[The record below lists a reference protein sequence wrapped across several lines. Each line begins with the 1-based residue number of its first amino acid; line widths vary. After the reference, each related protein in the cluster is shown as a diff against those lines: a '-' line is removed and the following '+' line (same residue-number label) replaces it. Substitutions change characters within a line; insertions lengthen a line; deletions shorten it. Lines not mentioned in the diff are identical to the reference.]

1 MENLHKNARQA
12 IQAFAHKHSHFIVE
26 NIGVT
31 GSDVQTITPCTPLQE
46 GIIYHFLSSETPM
59 YCSSFTFELGSD
71 IDLERLKR
79 SWEQAQH
86 QVQMLR
92 ARFTSTSD
100 GYAQVILKEDALPWF
115 HTNVESDFQV
125 EKSHKQQLDQWVS
138 GLEGLTTRLWEV
150 GVISS
155 PQKAIMCLNI
165 FHALYDGNSLAL
177 LLDLVVD
184 IYHGKPLAFD
194 KIPEFSDVLHLG
206 PLCKDP
212 GAEPFWK
219 DHLANCQIRH
229 LSNPEQ
235 LQSASLVENLEINT
249 TVQLDGL
256 RKSLNTTDQAI
267 LHACWLLTLH
277 QHHGHVPPLGIITS
291 GRTIDIPGVEGVI
304 GPLFNTVPSNVQFHG
319 LKSWAEVAQRCH
331 EYHASMM
338 QFQYTPLRD
347 IVKWLGRNPDEP
359 LFDSL
364 FVFQREKVVDSDTS
378 INPLWTPMNSQA
390 EHEYP
395 LALEV
400 VRHGNKS
407 LSLTLAAKSYGI
419 SLETAKHLLL
429 AFEKNLDEFAQTP
442 DRELPYLNGVVE
454 TSQNIADED
463 TAVAEDSSSLKSE
476 SPFEWSTEACAIR
489 DCIAILAGVDVS
501 SVSEETSIFEVGLDS
516 IDAIKLSSRLS
527 KLGIKI
533 PVSIIMRNRHVKAM
547 VSQLA
552 ISEADEKNGTYPFLG
567 QMERTLTESLEK
579 EGVLPKTAC
588 RVLPATPIQEAMVA
602 EMTASGYQH
611 YYNHELLKLESH
623 VELAKLQEAWM
634 TVVNAHPILRT
645 SFVEV
650 WDPEISSSYAQVI
663 HHEGSLDV
671 QTVHLEGTTIESI
684 IESQRRRASSERA
697 TLPLLSLTIC
707 VDESD
712 RYLILS
718 VGHALYDGWSIS
730 LLHDDVARTY
740 SGQDITRPSSDAILE
755 QILASSGEQALKF
768 WRTALANCT
777 PVLFPPRNR
786 SEVDSSVVHRAE
798 QPLSISFSHADAFC
812 KRHGITM
819 QALLVTCWSLVL
831 ATHVKELDVVF
842 GLVFS
847 GRNVAGSENVMF
859 PTMNTVAM
867 RVILHGTRLDL
878 VKYVQDTLLDM
889 SEHQHFPLRR
899 ARPDAHLGQLFDT
912 LFIYQKRP
920 TESEE
925 TVPRLYN
932 STGVGSSDVEYPVC
946 AEVEGVGESLVAR
959 VACRGN
965 VLGEE
970 DTLELVEHISHV
982 LGSIIDNSGQQTVDF
997 TGECANIS
1005 GYAVSPKSPVQ
1016 EVESNG
1022 LSVDSS
1028 VKNWSPI
1035 ESKIRN
1041 VLSVVSGVP
1050 QETIDHRSNIFQLGL
1065 DSISAIKVAAL
1076 LKKQS
1081 VRLTVTDMLKA
1092 GTVEKMAE
1100 LVDKTHTDLTQMEI
1114 ENALNES
1121 LGDIEASSLLQSYGI
1136 DMQDVQKV
1144 FPATA
1149 GQSYFLAMHSL
1160 NPQVFYPEFFY
1171 LSSQQ
1176 LDRTVLESAW
1186 SQLTDQT
1193 PILRTAFVPT
1203 DRQQTPYV
1211 EVVFNSAQNPIIWHE
1226 TIESQTTAKND
1237 VRQFGQIQ
1245 ATLHARWTSEGT
1257 ALTLKIHHALY
1268 DAISLPYMLEELA
1281 QICDKRQVESKP
1293 SPHDIS
1299 QLVAIQHIHS
1309 PVESR
1314 RHFWQNYLDNV
1325 SDRGYTGSR
1334 VGEFGAIQHHYRPG
1348 LVPNMSRVEMTAKL
1362 QGLSVQS
1369 IFLAVYARV
1378 HAQIF
1383 PSSASGSGSLVVGL
1397 YLANRSYVTE
1407 GLSDLIAPTVNIVPL
1422 RLDNKFSSKDDSI
1435 FTAAQKIQDD
1445 INLIS
1450 GIAYAGVSLVEIA
1463 EWTGVRINTCI
1474 NFLRLPEVKE
1484 PINGAT
1490 SVLRFQPVH
1499 NTTAEWSE
1507 NVNGSNA
1514 CKPPQLLANGDTVDS
1529 STSTQ
1534 VIRAAASTAAIED
1547 VFWVSDLSCLS
1558 QKGYERTL
1566 MQLHT
1571 AYNRRG
1577 GSHPRRPIGLWTFCP
1592 QCATGP

>member
-1 MENLHKNARQA
+1 MENMHKNARQA

-31 GSDVQTITPCTPLQE
+31 GSDVQNIAPCTPLQE

-59 YCSSFTFELGSD
+59 YCSSFTFDLGSD
-71 IDLERLKR
+71 IDLERLKN
-79 SWEQAQH
+79 SWKQAQR

-92 ARFTSTSD
+92 VRFTSTSD
-100 GYAQVILKEDALPWF
+100 GYAQVILKEDVLPWF
-115 HTNVESDFQV
+115 LTTVESESQI
-125 EKSHKQQLDQWVS
+125 EQSHKQQLDQWVS
-138 GLEGLTTRLWEV
+138 GLDGLNTRLWEV
-150 GVISS
+150 GVIAS
-155 PQKAIMCLNI
+155 PQKTIMCLNI

-177 LLDLVVD
+177 LLDLVID
-184 IYHGKPLAFD
+184 IYHGKSQASD

-219 DHLANCQIRH
+219 DHLANCRIRH
-229 LSNPEQ
+229 LSSPEQ
-235 LQSASLVENLEINT
+235 VQSTSFVESLEINT
-249 TVQLDGL
+249 MVQLDSL

-277 QHHGHVPPLGIITS
+277 QHHGYVPPIGIIAS
-291 GRTIDIPGVEGVI
+291 GRTIDIAGVEGVI
-304 GPLFNTVPSNVQFHG
+304 GPLFNTVPSNVQLHG

-364 FVFQREKVVDSDTS
+364 FVFQREKIADNDASS
-378 INPLWTPMNSQA
+378 NPLWTPRNSEA

-400 VRHGNKS
+400 VRHGNRS
-407 LSLTLAAKSYGI
+407 LSLTLAAKSCGI
-419 SLETAKHLLL
+419 SLEAAKNLLL

-442 DRELPYLNGVVE
+442 DRQLPYLNGVME
-454 TSQNIADED
+454 TSQNTADEVG
-463 TAVAEDSSSLKSE
+463 AVAENSTASKNE
-476 SPFEWSTEACAIR
+476 SFEWSTEAWAIR
-489 DCIAILAGVDVS
+489 DCIANLAGVDAAS
-501 SVSEETSIFEVGLDS
+501 IGEETSIFEVGLDS

-533 PVSIIMRNRHVKAM
+533 PVSVIMRNRHIKAM

-552 ISEADEKNGTYPFLG
+552 ISKTDDTNGTYPFLG
-567 QMERTLTESLEK
+567 QMERALTESLEK
-579 EGVLPKTAC
+579 EGLLPKTAC
-588 RVLPATPIQEAMVA
+588 RVLPATSIQEAMVA

-611 YYNHELLKLESH
+611 YYNHELLKLEPH

-634 TVVNAHPILRT
+634 TVVNAQPILRT

-650 WDPEISSSYAQVI
+650 WDPQISSSYAQVI
-663 HHEGSLDV
+663 HNEGSLDF
-671 QTVHLEGTTIESI
+671 QTVRLEGTTIESI

-707 VDESD
+707 VDETD

-718 VGHALYDGWSIS
+718 IAHSLYDGWSIN

-740 SGQDITRPSSDAILE
+740 AGEDVARPSSDAILE

-777 PVLFPPRNR
+777 PVLFPPGNH

-798 QPLSISFSHADAFC
+798 RPLSVSFSHADAFC
-812 KRHGITM
+812 KRHGITV

-920 TESEE
+920 IDNEE
-925 TVPRLYN
+925 TIPRLYN
-932 STGVGSSDVEYPVC
+932 STGVGSSDIEYPVC
-946 AEVEGVGESLVAR
+946 AEVEGVGESLMAR
-959 VACRGN
+959 VACRGS

-970 DTLELVEHISHV
+970 DTLELIAHISHV
-982 LGSIIDNSGQQTVDF
+982 LGSIIDNPSQQTVNF
-997 TGECANIS
+997 TGEGANIS

-1022 LSVDSS
+1022 LSVNPN

-1035 ESKIRN
+1035 ELKIRD
-1041 VLSVVSGVP
+1041 VLSVVSGIP

-1092 GTVEKMAE
+1092 GTIEKMAE
-1100 LVDKTHTDLTQMEI
+1100 LVNTTYTDLTPMEI

-1121 LGDIEASSLLQSYGI
+1121 LGDIEAGPLLQSCGI
-1136 DMQDVQKV
+1136 DMHDVQKV

-1149 GQSYFLAMHSL
+1149 GQSYFLAMNSL

-1176 LDRTVLESAW
+1176 LDQTVLESAW
-1186 SQLTDQT
+1186 SQLIDQT

-1211 EVVFNSAQNPIIWHE
+1211 EVVFSSAQNPIIWHE
-1226 TIESQTTAKND
+1226 TAESQVVAKND
-1237 VRQFGQIQ
+1237 VRGFGQIQ

-1281 QICDKRQVESKP
+1281 QLCDKRQVESKP
-1293 SPHDIS
+1293 SPYDIS
-1299 QLVAIQHIHS
+1299 QLVAVQHIHS

-1325 SDRGYTGSR
+1325 SLDHGYTGSR

-1383 PSSASGSGSLVVGL
+1383 PSSASGSDSLVVGL

-1422 RLDNKFSSKDDSI
+1422 RLDNKFSSQDNSL

-1474 NFLRLPEVKE
+1474 NFLRLPEVQE

-1490 SVLRFQPVH
+1490 SLLRFQPVH

-1514 CKPPQLLANGDTVDS
+1514 CKPTQLLANGDTVDS

-1534 VIRAAASTAAIED
+1534 VIRAAASTAAMED
-1547 VFWVSDLSCLS
+1547 VFWVSDLSCFS

-1566 MQLHT
+1566 MQ
-1571 AYNRRG
+1571 
-1577 GSHPRRPIGLWTFCP
+1577 
-1592 QCATGP
+1592 